1 MTRHRTPKELI
12 ELYWTE
18 VWNNRNAELIRELCA
33 DPIIRHDPGSVTAL
47 PIEDQIARVRQ
58 QSEHAEPFFEHEVLH
73 ADEQYVTSVWNM
85 HTRKGARIELCGI
98 EVFKAKDGR
107 FTDCWNSSYVAGR
120 WGREGDKSVPD
131 NLPPPA
137 FILGSANVTPA
148 WLQSV
153 FQHAGIDA
161 PRISIVGVEPIGHGN
176 LSETV
181 RANITYNANAS
192 KAISSVV
199 CKLTSTISG
208 AVDIAGLQDV
218 YAREVAV
225 YQLFGS
231 NPPLNVPRAYLAAAS
246 ADGRAL
252 NLVLDDLSRRTRLGD
267 QISGCSPAEAKAVI
281 AEFAKL
287 HVAYWKNSAVMSAAW
302 LLGRK
307 NTSATVDA
315 TFEAGADIFRQRF
328 NGRMEAKH
336 LDIMDR
342 FRGKAADWTQSR
354 VRAHTL
360 IHGEARVD
368 NVLFEDTAQG
378 PAAWLIDWQFAD
390 LGSPMFDTAYFLA
403 GSLVSDHRRRC
414 ERELVALH
422 QSAISKIDPG
432 YSLEQALTE
441 YADALPF
448 ALFTTVGAATV
459 IPPGE
464 HSDRLLMTLLERNAE
479 AIADWDAMP

>member
-1 MTRHRTPKELI
+1 MAHQRTPKELI

-18 VWNNRNAELIRELCA
+18 VWNNRNADMIRELCA
-33 DPIIRHDPGSVTAL
+33 DPIVRHDPGSVTAL

-58 QSEHAEPFFEHEVLH
+58 QSEHAEPYFEHEILH
-73 ADEQYVTSVWNM
+73 ADDNYVTSVWNM
-85 HTRKGARIELCGI
+85 HTRKGARVELCGI
-98 EVFKAKDGR
+98 EVFKAENGK
-107 FTDCWNSSYVAGR
+107 FTHCWNSSYVAGR

-137 FILGSANVTPA
+137 FILGSANVTPT

-161 PRISIVGVEPIGHGN
+161 PRISIVSAEPIGHGN

-181 RANITYNANAS
+181 KARITYNANAA

-199 CKLTSTISG
+199 CKLTSAIPG

-231 NPPLNVPRAYLAAAS
+231 APPLNVPRAYLAAAS
-246 ADGRAL
+246 GDGRAL
-252 NLVLDDLSRRTRLGD
+252 NLVLEDLSQRTVLGD
-267 QISGCSPAEAKAVI
+267 QVAGCSAAEAKAVI

-287 HVAYWKNSAVMSAAW
+287 HVAYWKDAAIAQAPW
-302 LLGRK
+302 LLGRRS
-307 NTSATVDA
+307 NAGNVDD
-315 TFEAGADIFRQRF
+315 TFKSGAQIFRERF
-328 NGRMEAKH
+328 TGRMEAKY
-336 LDIMDR
+336 LDGIDR
-342 FRGKAADWTQSR
+342 FIGRASAWTAAKTG
-354 VRAHTL
+354 AETL

-368 NVLFEDTAQG
+368 NVLFEQTANG
-378 PAAWLIDWQFAD
+378 PVAWLIDWQFAD

-403 GSLVSDHRRRC
+403 GSLASADRKAC
-414 ERELVALH
+414 ERDLIAMH
-422 QSAISKIDPG
+422 QSVIAKKDAS
-432 YSLEQALTE
+432 YTQARALAD

-459 IPPGE
+459 VPPGE
-464 HSDRLLMTLLERNAE
+464 HTDRLLMTLLSRNVE
-479 AIADWDAMP
+479 ALIDWNAFP